1 VGHTVNSDIKNG
13 RVSVV
18 IPSFNHC
25 RFIGQAVGSV
35 LSQTYENI
43 ECIVI
48 DDGSSDGSVEYLRD
62 RYSSDPRFIL
72 SARENR
78 GAHATINEAIASS
91 SGEFIGILN
100 SDDVY
105 QPKRVETLLDV
116 QREIAGPSFLIS
128 ELEVIDDQGRPMSES
143 GPAHYYAAMSKKV
156 SALPDAAV
164 FLAGNVAMTTS
175 NFFFTRTTW
184 ETVGEFRGL
193 RYTHDWDWALRAS
206 EIATVMRVREG
217 LLQYRV
223 HGRNTISE
231 SNIWKHIVEN
241 SVIFACKLLRAGLD
255 ETARIVGLDRASV
268 TATLLRNESFLPVPV
283 MHLLASG
290 RSEYDL
296 IKGVFDQS
304 IEQELK
310 EVHRL
315 GESGLDIFLSV
326 KHIVGRIQDSTQR
339 PQQVA
344 PPGSGGRRESIVGRL
359 RGLMKP
365 GFPR

>member
-1 VGHTVNSDIKNG
+1 MNSEIKSG

-18 IPSFNHC
+18 IPSFNHR
-25 RFIGQAVGSV
+25 RFIGQAVDSV

-62 RYSSDPRFIL
+62 RYSSDRRFIL

-78 GAHATINEAIASS
+78 GAHATINEAIAST
-91 SGEFIGILN
+91 SGEFVGILN

-105 QPKRVETLLDV
+105 QPKRVETLLEV
-116 QREIAGPSFLIS
+116 HREIAGPSLLIS
-128 ELEVIDDQGRPMSES
+128 ELEVIDDQSRPMPDS
-143 GPAHYYAAMSKKV
+143 GPAHYYAAMSEKV
-156 SALPDAAV
+156 STLPDDAI

-175 NFFFTRTTW
+175 NFFFTKTTW
-184 ETVGEFRGL
+184 AAVGEFRGL

-206 EIATVMRVREG
+206 EIATVKRVRER

-223 HGRNTISE
+223 HGSNTISE

-241 SVIFACKLLRAGLD
+241 SVIFACKLLRAGVD
-255 ETARIVGLDRASV
+255 VTAKKVGMESAAV

-290 RSEYDL
+290 RAESDL

-315 GESGLDIFLSV
+315 GESGLDVFLSAR
-326 KHIVGRIQDSTQR
+326 HIVGRIQENENRSPHPV
-339 PQQVA
+339 PQEI
-344 PPGSGGRRESIVGRL
+344 GRRQGSVVGFL
-359 RGLMKP
+359 RELMK
-365 GFPR
+365 GARK